1 MNENEKKNEET
12 LPSQHAITLS
22 RSAVWMC
29 TFAVAY
35 VVIHLGIE
43 LVDYLQADAVRTG
56 RVITRSLGILGWCG
70 VLFVLIKQLWN
81 GRKR

>member
-12 LPSQHAITLS
+12 RPSQHAITLS

-35 VVIHLGIE
+35 VVIHLGI
-43 LVDYLQADAVRTG
+43 LQADAVRTG

-81 GRKR
+81 DRKR